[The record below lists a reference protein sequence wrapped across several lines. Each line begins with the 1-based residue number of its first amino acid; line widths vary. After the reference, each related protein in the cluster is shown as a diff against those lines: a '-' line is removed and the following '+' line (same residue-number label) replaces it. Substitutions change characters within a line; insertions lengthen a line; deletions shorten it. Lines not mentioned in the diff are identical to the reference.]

1 MTGIFIVKQL
11 GTAQSF
17 ESRKNPGQSV
27 TCADAVLR
35 EMGSPDYA
43 DSFKV
48 RLFGRHATNPPHVGE
63 AVCAKLRFRTEEHDG
78 KAYMDCTAEELTPVA
93 TAY

>member
-11 GTAQSF
+11 GAAQSF

-48 RLFGRHATNPPHVGE
+48 RLFGKNATNPPMW
-63 AVCAKLRFRTEEHDG
+63 ATPFSPSSASAPRST
-78 KAYMDCTAEELTPVA
+78 TARLTW
-93 TAY
+93 TAPPRS

>member
-11 GTAQSF
+11 GTVQSF

-43 DSFKV
+43 DSVKV
-48 RLFGRHATNPPHVGE
+48 RLFGKNATNPPRVGD
-63 AVCAKLRFRTEEHDG
+63 AVFGKLRFRTEEHDG

-93 TAY
+93 TIY